1 MGTIAAFVGLFLG
14 GALLGDVM
22 ARAFAPGSWIAEV
35 AGAAALPLAF
45 AIGLQTWYGLALLLV
60 IPRVLAGLRARKVG
74 PARVEPALSDPARPD
89 PASSKPTLSKPALSE
104 PALSRRAA
112 AVHLPGSFV
121 FLPFSS
127 IAGAA
132 AGLVVGIASPTHSAW
147 LVTLLYWLVGTAHG
161 GLAWR
166 LARAGVLMPPE
177 SI

>member
-1 MGTIAAFVGLFLG
+1 MGTIAALVGLFLG

-35 AGAAALPLAF
+35 AGASALPLAF
-45 AIGLQTWYGLALLLV
+45 AVGLQTWYGLALLSV
-60 IPRVLAGLRARKVG
+60 IPRVLAVLRARKAG
-74 PARVEPALSDPARPD
+74 TARAGLSRAE
-89 PASSKPTLSKPALSE
+89 PTLSKPD
-104 PALSRRAA
+104 A

-132 AGLVVGIASPTHSAW
+132 AGLVVGIASSTHSAW
-147 LVTLLYWLVGTAHG
+147 PVILLYWLVGSAHG
-161 GLAWR
+161 ALAWR